1 MISSIAWLLSF
12 DNFFSFSFMAQL
24 NEMFVKGGGEQE
36 KGADIDEHFDW
47 HMTHGTYQMRE
58 DPGDGRRSDYLS
70 RVKMESTT
78 TNFRQSNERLKNRF
92 MHFFLQFHFIEI
104 RYISAN
110 VCLPLWLSLPLQW
123 TVTPTLVSVH
133 GAYMSFQMQ
142 TNRLTHTDVDTRTH
156 REGSFFSQRM
166 FSSSIMAL
174 WYSAILQLLK
184 GLCWTSRRRVGKHT
198 PHKHRSTDCD
208 WPGWFGCRGS
218 GAIVSSTV
226 SELSSAV
233 VAIDMAG
240 TDRGT
245 LRPQQFS
252 ASVKCSLKRPETLTY
267 EKWRGSV

>member
-1 MISSIAWLLSF
+1 MSILIGTWLMGRTKWGKTPGTGGDLIIWAEWKWRAPQLISDKAMRDWKIASC
-12 DNFFSFSFMAQL
+12 
-24 NEMFVKGGGEQE
+24 
-36 KGADIDEHFDW
+36 
-47 HMTHGTYQMRE
+47 T
-58 DPGDGRRSDYLS
+58 
-70 RVKMESTT
+70 
-78 TNFRQSNERLKNRF
+78 
-92 MHFFLQFHFIEI
+92 FFLQFHFIEI

-123 TVTPTLVSVH
+123 TVAPTLVSVH

-156 REGSFFSQRM
+156 REGSFFSQLM

-184 GLCWTSRRRVGKHT
+184 SLCWTSRRRVGKHT

-240 TDRGT
+240 TDRGI
-245 LRPQQFS
+245 LRPQPFS
-252 ASVKCSLKRPETLTY
+252 ASVKCSLKWPETLTY
-267 EKWRGSV
+267 EKWHGSV